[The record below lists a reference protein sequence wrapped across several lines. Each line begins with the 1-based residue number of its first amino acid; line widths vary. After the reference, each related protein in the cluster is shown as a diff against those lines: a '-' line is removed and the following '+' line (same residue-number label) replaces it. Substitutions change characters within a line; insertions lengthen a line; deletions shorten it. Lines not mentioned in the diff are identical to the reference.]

1 MAKIIGIDL
10 GTTNCCA
17 AVIEAGEPVV
27 IPSAEGGRL
36 FPSVVAINPKTG
48 ERMVGLVAKRQAIT
62 NPENTIFSIKR
73 LMGRK
78 FNDPEVQK
86 ARKVLPYKIIERPN
100 GDAWV
105 VMGGKEYSPP
115 EISAMILQKIKAD
128 AEAYLGEPIVEA
140 VITVPAY
147 FNDAQRQA
155 TKDAGR
161 IAGLKVL
168 RIINEPTASA
178 LAYGLGK
185 EKSATIAV
193 YDMGGGTFDISIL
206 EVESLKGEERDVYE
220 VLSTSGDT
228 FLGGDDFDQR
238 IINWVCDEFRR
249 EQGIDLREDRMAL
262 QRLKEACE
270 KAKCELSTV
279 TETEINLPFITA
291 DASGPKHLRMTL
303 TRAKLEELTI
313 DLIEKSKGPCLQ
325 ALADAKLRP
334 EDIDEVLLVGGQTR
348 MPAIR
353 EMVKR
358 IFGREPR
365 MGINPDEVVG
375 VGAAVQAG
383 VLAGEVKGI
392 LLLDVTPLTL
402 SIETLGG
409 IATPLIERN
418 TTIPTR
424 KSQIFSTAADGQTQ
438 VEIHVVQG
446 ERPMAADN
454 KTLGRFILDGIPP
467 APRGVP
473 QIEVTFDIDADGI
486 LNVSAKDKATGRE
499 QSIVITAS
507 SGLSEA
513 EIERMV
519 KEAER
524 YAEEDKRRREE
535 AEARNAADSAIYVAE
550 RTLREQGEKVPAH
563 IRSDV
568 ESKVSALRTAL
579 QGKDVA
585 EIRRRTQELSWAVQ
599 QIGAAMYGQ
608 PGGPPPGE
616 ERKPPEE
623 EGPIEGEYREV

>member
-1 MAKIIGIDL
+1 
-10 GTTNCCA
+10 
-17 AVIEAGEPVV
+17 
-27 IPSAEGGRL
+27 
-36 FPSVVAINPKTG
+36 
-48 ERMVGLVAKRQAIT
+48 
-62 NPENTIFSIKR
+62 
-73 LMGRK
+73 
-78 FNDPEVQK
+78 
-86 ARKVLPYKIIERPN
+86 
-100 GDAWV
+100 
-105 VMGGKEYSPP
+105 
-115 EISAMILQKIKAD
+115 
-128 AEAYLGEPIVEA
+128 
-140 VITVPAY
+140 
-147 FNDAQRQA
+147 
-155 TKDAGR
+155 
-161 IAGLKVL
+161 
-168 RIINEPTASA
+168 
-178 LAYGLGK
+178 
-185 EKSATIAV
+185 
-193 YDMGGGTFDISIL
+193 
-206 EVESLKGEERDVYE
+206 
-220 VLSTSGDT
+220 
-228 FLGGDDFDQR
+228 
-238 IINWVCDEFRR
+238 
-249 EQGIDLREDRMAL
+249 
-262 QRLKEACE
+262 
-270 KAKCELSTV
+270 
-279 TETEINLPFITA
+279 
-291 DASGPKHLRMTL
+291 
-303 TRAKLEELTI
+303 
-313 DLIEKSKGPCLQ
+313 
-325 ALADAKLRP
+325 
-334 EDIDEVLLVGGQTR
+334 

-358 IFGREPR
+358 IFGKEPR

-524 YAEEDKRRREE
+524 YAEEDKKRREE

-579 QGKDVA
+579 QGKDVS